1 MTNDDANRIAAALT
15 PGQRSTILGLDAD
28 PAILGC
34 AEPTAIR
41 LTKPVRSRP
50 ALTVQT
56 PGGDEW
62 PHEFALNLDG
72 LAVKAA
78 LERIAA

>member
-1 MTNDDANRIAAALT
+1 MTDDDANRIAAALT
-15 PGQRSTILGLDAD
+15 PGQRSTILGLDAH

-50 ALTVQT
+50 ALTFLMH
-56 PGGDEW
+56 GCDGW
-62 PHEFALNLDG
+62 PHEFALNADG

-78 LERIAA
+78 LERTPA